1 MSLTSNKKTRPRKAG
16 VLRLQLWE
24 ERSAAS
30 EFGVGF
36 HAQFGHVETVDLCLF
51 VDPQADSGLEHG
63 KDNQRGH
70 EARNAMISKAI
81 TEGKPAG
88 RKVVNP
94 HPDKLRAWKGE
105 RGRLANTEI
114 NSYYKQYLVN
124 SYLKNLKAIY

>member
-1 MSLTSNKKTRPRKAG
+1 MKRFRGDDIERELIRRYAHRGAG
-16 VLRLQLWE
+16 NV
-24 ERSAAS
+24 
-30 EFGVGF
+30 
-36 HAQFGHVETVDLCLF
+36 
-51 VDPQADSGLEHG
+51 
-63 KDNQRGH
+63 NQRGH

-105 RGRLANTEI
+105 RGRLVNAEI